1 MRLLIIEDDFRLAR
15 LMASVLQEEWHSVDV
30 AHDGNEGL
38 ELALRGVYDV
48 AVVDW
53 MLPGRDGPSIC
64 RAVRAARVPLAILL
78 LTARGQVEDRV
89 AGLDS
94 GADDYLVK
102 PFAFDELLARVR
114 ALGRRFAGP
123 AGDAAE
129 LRWGDIVLDT
139 RAHAARRGDRAL
151 DLTNT
156 EWQLLEFLMRNGGQ
170 VLTRQQILDHVWSY
184 AADVRPTM
192 VDVYI
197 SYLRRKLAPPG
208 YNDPIQTVRGVGYK
222 LASPQGAQE
231 SVGAANAGA

>member
-1 MRLLIIEDDFRLAR
+1 MRVLVIEDDFRLAR
-15 LMASVLQEEWHSVDV
+15 LMASVLQEERYAVDV

-38 ELALRGVYDV
+38 ELALRGIHDV
-48 AVVDW
+48 AIVDW

-114 ALGRRFAGP
+114 ALGRRFVSP
-123 AGDAAE
+123 AGDPAE

-139 RAHAARRGDRAL
+139 RAHTARRAYRAL
-151 DLTNT
+151 ELTNT

-170 VLTRQQILDHVWSY
+170 VLSRQQILDHVWSY
-184 AADVRPTM
+184 EADVRPTM
-192 VDVYI
+192 VDVYV
-197 SYLRRKLAPPG
+197 SYLRRKLAAPG
-208 YNDPIQTVRGVGYK
+208 LSDPIDTVRGVGYR
-222 LASPQGAQE
+222 LAVPAGTE
-231 SVGAANAGA
+231 VVNARA